1 MTYRKLTNDEV
12 LNLAQRIKHADDI
25 DLDYI
30 RASVKELFGESA
42 HKAVLYWGSEYDD
55 ENYSHRPNDIKVWN
69 AAGKR
74 LHRPAVQCE
83 DTDDCDEALY
93 EFFRDLD
100 FGCFQDADDDLGEMT
115 ILINETKGLDLPDL
129 YVQES

>member
-1 MTYRKLTNDEV
+1 MIYRKLTKDEV

-30 RASVKELFGESA
+30 RASVKELFGDTA

-74 LHRPAVQCE
+74 LHRPAAEE
-83 DTDDCDEALY
+83 DYDEALY

-100 FGCFQDADDDLGEMT
+100 FGCFQDAADDLGEMT
-115 ILINETKGLDLPDL
+115 ILVNETKGLDLPDL